1 MRRSIRYH
9 GRMAEQ
15 SPRPPPDER
24 FTDYQTSRFLQ
35 FGDEIQLE
43 GDPQTPDEF
52 ARALNYLETITKHCI
67 EFGPYWE
74 KTGADIAYELDYHN
88 SWHQYEV
95 EQERK
100 TGEKVAEYREITLS
114 HLQALSKRRVLAFED
129 TGWEVT
135 QAYRLI
141 CFFDKLVEQAATE
154 QAKLERSIAL
164 SQSELE
170 KSSANLA
177 DKLSR
182 Q

>member
-1 MRRSIRYH
+1 MI
-9 GRMAEQ
+9 EQ
-15 SPRPPPDER
+15 SPKPSPDER
-24 FTDYQTSRFLQ
+24 FADYQQSQFLQ
-35 FGDEIQLE
+35 FGNEIHFE
-43 GDPQTPDEF
+43 GDPQTPDDF
-52 ARALNYLETITKHCI
+52 ARALNYLETITQHCI

-88 SWHQYEV
+88 TWHQYEV
-95 EQERK
+95 EQSLK
-100 TGEKVAEYREITLS
+100 ADEKAAEYREITLS

-154 QAKLERSIAL
+154 QAKLERLIAL
-164 SQSELE
+164 SQSEPE
-170 KSSANLA
+170 KASANLA